1 MSKPTAIHEIIEDP
15 ATMTITVGAKV
26 FDRPFLAHIP
36 EWETRIKEQ
45 IVDRPMTGDVKA
57 LNAFYCAQL
66 GPKFNRRF
74 QAANFYMWIGN
85 RMSRITGNL
94 LRKSGAVGWRL
105 YSPELVY
112 RANQVLPYIKE
123 AEADGL
129 YHLIP
134 AIVVFQASP
143 SAIRREIGK
152 GAWKRIAANS
162 RSRNMRIM
170 QTVEKVSD
178 VDGGNWKPNF
188 VKLLEVRSG
197 VLGGLLW
204 LDDNAMDAARL
215 APRSTAMSL
224 LETTHIIR
232 DARRMIGDI
241 NPAWSL
247 ARIKREHD
255 AAMHEKRRQHFS
267 PEAFDA
273 PWSHSDS
280 GFRAEL
286 LVSPLAIVTEGDT
299 QHHCVGSYA
308 REAQT
313 GSYAVL
319 KVEGAERFTI
329 GLMRTPQGWHVDQVY
344 AACNSPV
351 PDPCRNFASKV
362 ASKLTADRLSALSP
376 QPSPTAGA

>member
-123 AEADGL
+123 AEVDGL

-143 SAIRREIGK
+143 SAIRREIGPA
-152 GAWKRIAANS
+152 AWRRIAHNS
-162 RSRNMRIM
+162 RTRNMRIM
-170 QTVEKVSD
+170 QTVEKVS
-178 VDGGNWKPNF
+178 VANGVEWKDNF

-197 VLGGLLW
+197 LLGGFMW
-204 LDDNAMDAARL
+204 LDENALDAARL
-215 APRSTAMSL
+215 APRSNARSL

-232 DARRMIGDI
+232 DARRMIGQI
-241 NPAWSL
+241 NPSWGL

-255 AAMHEKRRQHFS
+255 AAMLESRLKVFS
-267 PEAFDA
+267 AEDFTQPWVFDA
-273 PWSHSDS
+273 D
-280 GFRAEL
+280 GLQANL
-286 LVSPLAIVTEGDT
+286 LTSPLAINVEGDT
-299 QHHCVGSYA
+299 QHHCVGSYWRDA
-308 REAQT
+308 SR

-319 KVEGAERFTI
+319 KVDGKERATV
-329 GLMRTPQGWHVDQVY
+329 GMWHSPDGWSVDQVY
-344 AACNSPV
+344 AACNAPV
-351 PDPCRNFASKV
+351 TDACRAFAFK
-362 ASKLTADRLSALSP
+362 AAKQLTADR
-376 QPSPTAGA
+376 PTLTPTGA